1 MISGVIYLLS
11 QTTILHKYNLIMQF
25 NKKKGN
31 TAAKNINYTKK
42 LKLSTMDVSMDMHS
56 NTCRFISIFI
66 SVDFMKNEPSSY
78 ELKLS
83 FIYNL

>member
-1 MISGVIYLLS
+1 
-11 QTTILHKYNLIMQF
+11 
-25 NKKKGN
+25 
-31 TAAKNINYTKK
+31 
-42 LKLSTMDVSMDMHS
+42 MDVSMDIHS